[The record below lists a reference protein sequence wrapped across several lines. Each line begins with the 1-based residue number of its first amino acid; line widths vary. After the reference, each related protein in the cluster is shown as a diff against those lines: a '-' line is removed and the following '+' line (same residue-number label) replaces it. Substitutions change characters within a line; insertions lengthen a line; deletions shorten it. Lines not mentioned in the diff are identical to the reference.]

1 MEIMIKMH
9 QQKILQQK
17 KIHQVNINLYHL
29 KLLKVKITE
38 VLKELKFLI
47 NKRNR
52 KAIIKKNSN
61 ENDI

>member
-1 MEIMIKMH
+1 MIKMH
-9 QQKILQQK
+9 QQKILQQQ

-38 VLKELKFLI
+38 VPKELKFLI

>member
-9 QQKILQQK
+9 QQKILQQQ

-38 VLKELKFLI
+38 VPKELKFLI